1 MTQEIVVAC
10 VCVRG
15 EDGRY
20 GRDGKFRP
28 EHVGRLRAMVAR
40 HLPRPHRFVCVVDE
54 EGLAPIPGVEFVN
67 VSRARPR
74 VRLPGWW
81 AKMALFSPEFRGPG
95 KCVYFDLDTVIC
107 GDLGPLLDVEAD
119 YSTCRN
125 FLFREARYRGERL
138 CRYGTCV
145 EVFADGRGSDVW
157 DAFNKDAPNLMRQ
170 CGRLG
175 DQFAVQLLIPDD
187 NVALLQDFLPDGFL
201 RYYKHGLDPKPAG
214 VRVVAFGG
222 VTTPENCGV
231 LWVKEAWG
239 GR

>member
-1 MTQEIVVAC
+1 

-28 EHVGRLRAMVAR
+28 DHVGRLRAMVGR
-40 HLPRPHRFVCVVDE
+40 HLAPPFRFICVVDE
-54 EGLAPIPGVEFVN
+54 EGLQIIPDVEFVH
-67 VSRARPR
+67 VAHAGPK

-81 AKMALFSPEFRGPG
+81 AKMALFNPEFRGPG
-95 KCVYFDLDTVIC
+95 KCLYFDLDTVIC
-107 GDLGPLLDVEAD
+107 GDLAPLLDMEAD

-125 FLFREARYRGERL
+125 FLSRECRFRGERI

-157 DAFNKDAPNLMRQ
+157 DAFNKDAGIIMRQ

-175 DQFAVQLLIPDD
+175 DQFAVQMLMPDE
-187 NVALLQDFLPDGFL
+187 NVAILQDFLPDGFI
-201 RYYKHGLDPKPAG
+201 RYYKHGLDPMPTG
-214 VRVVAFGG
+214 TRIMAFGG

-231 LWVKEAWG
+231 LWVKDAWDCK
-239 GR
+239 